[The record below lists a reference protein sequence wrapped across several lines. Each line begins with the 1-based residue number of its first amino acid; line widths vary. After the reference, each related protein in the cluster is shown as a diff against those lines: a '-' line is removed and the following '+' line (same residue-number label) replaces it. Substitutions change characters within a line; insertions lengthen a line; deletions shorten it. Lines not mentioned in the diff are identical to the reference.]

1 MPKFISDEEMSKIE
15 GSRPAQKKKF
25 ISDEEMASL
34 DVKPSEMESFI
45 RGAGQ
50 GATFNLSD
58 EGAGFLESPLGALKQ
73 TGKLTGLYE
82 PDENDED
89 LQRYLKERDESRN
102 LNKKAQEANPYSYM
116 TGEFG
121 GGAATMLIPGL
132 NAAKA
137 AQGGSKFAPMLARE
151 IASGMAQGAGA
162 SEAAS
167 GADLAKD
174 SLLSGGISAVAPITI
189 GAGKKAFGRRAANA
203 AQGSKEF
210 AEEAVENSGL
220 KRVVGGEDFAEGV
233 PSDLTPHYKEAFS
246 EPEKRSLAVSNYLR
260 SKAEKLAENATGA
273 TGKQSEKFA
282 DNAGR
287 ELLDRK
293 IVGFGDN
300 AESIERKASEQ
311 MEASW
316 KKINDTLKA
325 LDEKGGGVD
334 KDSLLATIDGEIAEL
349 SKKPSKA
356 SVVRQLKTLR
366 EDVDAG
372 PSRYNLSDA
381 EIEKRGY
388 QQEANYDIDKVSQLA
403 KKKIAS
409 AYQKNVEGIAEKM
422 DPSAAAV
429 FKEGKKEYGLLAP
442 IQEAAAK
449 RAQTLNQSPMGGLLD
464 TAAAGVGGA
473 MVGGPIPS
481 ITNGVTA
488 AFGRRQLA
496 PRMSSA
502 AAVTLDKTA
511 NFLDKINSKIP
522 SMPQKYQRAMQ
533 SAAQRGGNA
542 MAVTHFLLGTQNPEY
557 QQYFNEEDEQ

>member
-1 MPKFISDEEMSKIE
+1 MPKFISDEEMAKIE
-15 GSRPAQKKKF
+15 GSQLPQKKKF
-25 ISDEEMASL
+25 ISDEEMSTL
-34 DVKPSEMESFI
+34 DVKPTEMESFG
-45 RGAGQ
+45 RGALQ
-50 GATFNLSD
+50 GGTFNLSD

-82 PDENDED
+82 PEENDED
-89 LQRYLKERDESRN
+89 LSRYLKERDESRS

-132 NAAKA
+132 NAAKV
-137 AQGGSKFAPMLARE
+137 AQGGGKFLPMLARE
-151 IASGMAQGAGA
+151 VGSGMAQGLGA
-162 SEAAS
+162 SEAES
-167 GADLAKD
+167 GLDLAKD
-174 SLLSGGISAVAPITI
+174 AAISGGISAIAPVTI
-189 GAGKKAFGRRAANA
+189 GAGKKVFGKRAASA
-203 AQGSKEF
+203 AAQQGSKEF

-220 KRVVGGEDFAEGV
+220 RRAVGGEDFPESAAPE
-233 PSDLTPHYKEAFS
+233 LTPHYKEAFS
-246 EPEKRSLAVSNYLR
+246 EAEKKSSAVSNYLR
-260 SKAEKLAENATGA
+260 RKGEKLAENATGA

-316 KKINDTLKA
+316 KKINDSLKT

-334 KDSLLATIDGEIAEL
+334 KSSLLNSIDDEINTL

-366 EDVDAG
+366 EDIDAG
-372 PSRYNLSDA
+372 PERYKLSDA
-381 EIEKRGY
+381 EFEKRSY
-388 QQEANYDIDKVSQLA
+388 QNEANYDIDKVSQLA
-403 KKKIAS
+403 KKKAAS
-409 AYQKNVEGIAEKM
+409 AYQKNVEDVAEKM
-422 DPSAAAV
+422 DPSAASV

-449 RAQTLNQSPMGGLLD
+449 RAATLNQSPLGGLLD

-473 MVGGPIPS
+473 VMGGPVPS
-481 ITNGVTA
+481 VTNGIA
-488 AFGRRQLA
+488 SAFGRRQLA

-511 NFLDKINSKIP
+511 NFLDRINSKIP
-522 SMPQKYQRAMQ
+522 
-533 SAAQRGGNA
+533 
-542 MAVTHFLLGTQNPEY
+542 QNSG
-557 QQYFNEEDEQ
+557 YFR